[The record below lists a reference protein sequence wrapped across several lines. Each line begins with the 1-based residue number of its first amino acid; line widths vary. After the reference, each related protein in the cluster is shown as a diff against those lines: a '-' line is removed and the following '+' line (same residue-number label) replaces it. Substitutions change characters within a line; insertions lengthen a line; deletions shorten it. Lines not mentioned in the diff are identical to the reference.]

1 MLLPSFEQGTVFLKR
16 SLPVRVPLNYDAGM
30 ATMRYM
36 DGNQIMELLN
46 IEDIDRIHIGTHHF
60 VPIRGKFCEVFHP
73 HTDSKSVLLVDWC
86 MSNVHVGYKGAMGV
100 TSQVKGHS
108 VNISVMGADLFG
120 DMRSI
125 HGSTDV
131 QTSNNSQDVYKTR
144 YYNVYYLY
152 RDGKARKFK
161 NKKQLLK
168 LFPGRTDEVERVLRH
183 HHVDFQ
189 MPQTVIDAVLDLLP
203 R

>member
-46 IEDIDRIHIGTHHF
+46 IEDIDSIHIGTHHF
-60 VPIRGKFCEVFHP
+60 VPIRGKFCEVFRP
-73 HTDSKSVLLVDWC
+73 HTDSKSFLLVDWC

-125 HGSTDV
+125 QGSTDV

-144 YYNVYYLY
+144 CNNVYYIY
-152 RDGKARKFK
+152 SNGKAHKFK

-168 LFPGRTDEVERVLRH
+168 LFPDRVEEVERALHRH
-183 HHVDFQ
+183 QADFQ
-189 MPQTVIDAVLDLLP
+189 HPQAVIDTVLDIMK